1 MCMHRGAGTRVRPP
15 PARRSCPRWPRYHL
29 ASKPFSLWSFQK
41 CIGHV
46 MAVAFLEWSQAK
58 RLGSE
63 VVSWPPRAARWRL
76 LSRPR
81 SRRYGARA
89 SNSALASL
97 KCIQSLT
104 IRCCLMHSATCSH
117 PWRREVN
124 RKCVVSIDTSILS
137 TSACAFQR
145 SHNVAAC
152 LVARFGWLIL
162 LSLPQESSIAWGTTC
177 PTRQSKVPPT
187 SGSRKVALRHH
198 RPKSCESLE
207 DGRIGVPK
215 HRFRAFLMRIH
226 RVAMAQAFVHFPVH
240 LLASWVR
247 HFDQQRR
254 QNHRLTFLA
263 FSQKCQKCQK

>member
-1 MCMHRGAGTRVRPP
+1 MVATLRDVLVESVESRSGRAPVYYSWAYIELRAPRSALGHIEPSSASLTMRAPC
-15 PARRSCPRWPRYHL
+15 RR
-29 ASKPFSLWSFQK
+29 
-41 CIGHV
+41 
-46 MAVAFLEWSQAK
+46 
-58 RLGSE
+58 
-63 VVSWPPRAARWRL
+63 
-76 LSRPR
+76 RPR

-97 KCIQSLT
+97 ECIQSLI

-124 RKCVVSIDTSILS
+124 RKCVVSIDTSILPRA
-137 TSACAFQR
+137 ACACEHN
-145 SHNVAAC
+145 HNVPAC
-152 LVARFGWLIL
+152 LLSLSGWLIL
-162 LSLPQESSIAWGTTC
+162 SSLPQESSIAWGTTC

>member
-1 MCMHRGAGTRVRPP
+1 MVATFRDVLVESVESRSGRAPVYYSWAYIELRAPRSALGHIEPSSASLTMRAPC
-15 PARRSCPRWPRYHL
+15 RR
-29 ASKPFSLWSFQK
+29 
-41 CIGHV
+41 
-46 MAVAFLEWSQAK
+46 
-58 RLGSE
+58 
-63 VVSWPPRAARWRL
+63 
-76 LSRPR
+76 RPR

-97 KCIQSLT
+97 ECIQSLI

-124 RKCVVSIDTSILS
+124 RKCVVSIDTSILPRA
-137 TSACAFQR
+137 ACACEHN
-145 SHNVAAC
+145 HNVPAC
-152 LVARFGWLIL
+152 LLSLSGWLIL
-162 LSLPQESSIAWGTTC
+162 SSLPQESSIAWGTTC